1 MKMTPKPNFTPRA
14 QQAINEAK
22 KVARKYANEFVTLDH
37 LFYGMVNLNAGILA
51 EILFLLK
58 IDQNSLKEK
67 IESSFFNFDQTSF
80 DMMMEPSF
88 DQHFHLVLKVSASI
102 ANKLGH
108 EYVGVEHILLALLKY
123 EESNIPK
130 YFNSFNA
137 SEDDIISE
145 VRDYLHLGKEASGGY
160 KSASP
165 QRNKP
170 KPVKEKKIQNLEK
183 FATNLNVMAAQG
195 KFDNIKARAKKYMR
209 FPKSYAEE
217 QKITQYCLEKPELV
231 KQQLLK
237 DWLKKSTAEKLLIF
251 S

>member
-160 KSASP
+160 
-165 QRNKP
+165 
-170 KPVKEKKIQNLEK
+170 
-183 FATNLNVMAAQG
+183 
-195 KFDNIKARAKKYMR
+195 
-209 FPKSYAEE
+209 
-217 QKITQYCLEKPELV
+217 
-231 KQQLLK
+231 
-237 DWLKKSTAEKLLIF
+237 
-251 S
+251 